1 MTNDRPRHG
10 KCRVRT
16 TVGHCGSKLRNQ
28 HVYIRLTE
36 KQRKAYNQILGGFKH
51 FIGPRMTGAVLFE
64 IYAIP
69 AMREALKKVADAKRG
84 E

>member
-1 MTNDRPRHG
+1 
-10 KCRVRT
+10 
-16 TVGHCGSKLRNQ
+16 
-28 HVYIRLTE
+28 
-36 KQRKAYNQILGGFKH
+36 
-51 FIGPRMTGAVLFE
+51 MTGAVLFE